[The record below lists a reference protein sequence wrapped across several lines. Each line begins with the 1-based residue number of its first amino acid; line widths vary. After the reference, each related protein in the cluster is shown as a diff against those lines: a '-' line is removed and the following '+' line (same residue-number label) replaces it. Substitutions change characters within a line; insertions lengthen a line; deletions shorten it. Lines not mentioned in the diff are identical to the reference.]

1 MTTREHY
8 IADLV
13 DIVAMRI
20 VCKKCGTATSF
31 DPLKWERT
39 SATCQNCRDTLF
51 LDTQTGEPVDLFR
64 IALKKWKEQ
73 EEGSRY
79 QLQIDVKART

>member
-1 MTTREHY
+1 
-8 IADLV
+8 
-13 DIVAMRI
+13 
-20 VCKKCGTATSF
+20 
-31 DPLKWERT
+31 
-39 SATCQNCRDTLF
+39 LF